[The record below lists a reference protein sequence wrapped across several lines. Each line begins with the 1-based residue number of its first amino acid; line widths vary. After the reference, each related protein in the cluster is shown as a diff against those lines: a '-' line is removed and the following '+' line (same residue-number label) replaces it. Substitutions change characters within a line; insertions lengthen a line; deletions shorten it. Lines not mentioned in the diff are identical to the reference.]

1 LSQSRETENLFMG
14 VLIVCPGDSM
24 RIVFLGP
31 PGSGKGTQAQVLAR
45 TLGIS
50 QISTGDLLR
59 EAVDK
64 GTPAGVKAREYMKK
78 GALVPDSIVVDLV
91 RDALSGKDQY
101 ILDGFPR
108 TLQQARTLD
117 LVLREMNLPL
127 DAVLTIEVPL
137 EKLVER
143 LSGRLTCPE
152 CNAIYH
158 IRYNPPRQKGLCNIC
173 GGELYQRADDTPRA
187 ITHRFE
193 TYKKQT
199 APLIQYYKD
208 KGILITIDGTKSID
222 EISADI
228 KEVITRIEK
237 DHGV

>member
-1 LSQSRETENLFMG
+1 MLPEIGTENLFM
-14 VLIVCPGDSM
+14 VVVIVCPGDSM

-31 PGSGKGTQAQVLAR
+31 PGSGKGTQAQVVAR

-59 EAVDK
+59 EAVDN
-64 GTPAGVKAREYMKK
+64 GTPAGSKAREYMEK
-78 GALVPDSIVVDLV
+78 GALVPDSIVVDIV
-91 RDALSGKDQY
+91 REALSEKDQY

-108 TLQQARTLD
+108 NLEQAKTLD
-117 LVLREMNLPL
+117 HILREMNLPL
-127 DAVLTIEVPL
+127 DAVMNIDVPL

-143 LSGRLTCPE
+143 LSGRLTCPK

-158 IRYNPPRQKGLCNIC
+158 VLYNPPRQKGLCDTC
-173 GGELYQRADDTPRA
+173 GKELYQRADDTPKA

-228 KEVITRIEK
+228 KKIITRIEK

>member
-1 LSQSRETENLFMG
+1 
-14 VLIVCPGDSM
+14 M

-31 PGSGKGTQAQVLAR
+31 PGSGKGTQAQIVAKTR
-45 TLGIS
+45 GIR

-59 EAVDK
+59 EAADR
-64 GTPAGVKAREYMKK
+64 GTPAGLKAREYMEK
-78 GALVPDSIVVDLV
+78 GALVPDSIVIGLV
-91 RDALSGKDQY
+91 REAISDTDQF

-108 TLQQARTLD
+108 NLEQAETLD
-117 LVLREMNLPL
+117 GVLKEMNLPL
-127 DAVLTIEVPL
+127 DAIITIDVPL

-158 IRYNPPRQKGLCNIC
+158 TVYNPPRQKGLCDKC
-173 GGELYQRADDTPRA
+173 GKDLYQRADDTPAA

-199 APLIQYYKD
+199 APLIQYYNK
-208 KGILITIDGTKSID
+208 KGTLITVDGTKSIK

-228 KEVITRIEK
+228 RDIITRIEK
-237 DHGV
+237 DHGVQRSYPSG

>member
-1 LSQSRETENLFMG
+1 MV

-31 PGSGKGTQAQVLAR
+31 PGSGKGTQAQVVAR

-59 EAVDK
+59 EAADK
-64 GTPAGVKAREYMKK
+64 GTPAGVKAREYMEK
-78 GALVPDSIVVDLV
+78 GALVPDSIVIDLV
-91 RDALSGKDQY
+91 RDALSEKDQY

-108 TLQQARTLD
+108 TLEQARTLD
-117 LVLREMNLPL
+117 HVLREMNLPL
-127 DAVLTIEVPL
+127 DAVINIDVPL

-143 LSGRLTCPE
+143 LSGRLTCPQ

-158 IRYNPPRQKGLCNIC
+158 VLYNPPHKKGLCDTC
-173 GGELYQRADDTPRA
+173 GKELYQRADDTPKA

-193 TYKKQT
+193 TYRKQT

-208 KGILITIDGTKSID
+208 KGTLITINGTKSID

-228 KEVITRIEK
+228 KKIITRIEK

>member
-1 LSQSRETENLFMG
+1 
-14 VLIVCPGDSM
+14 M

-45 TLGIS
+45 TQGIS

-59 EAVDK
+59 EAVDN
-64 GTPAGVKAREYMKK
+64 GTPAGMKAREYMEK
-78 GALVPDSIVVDLV
+78 GALVPDSIVVDIV
-91 RDALSGKDQY
+91 REALSERDQY

-108 TLQQARTLD
+108 TLEQAKTLD
-117 LVLREMNLPL
+117 HILREMNLPL
-127 DAVLTIEVPL
+127 DAVMNIDVPL
-137 EKLVER
+137 EELVER
-143 LSGRLTCPE
+143 LSGRLTCPT

-158 IRYNPPRQKGLCNIC
+158 VRYNPPRQKGRCDKC
-173 GGELYQRADDTPRA
+173 GEELYQRADDTPRA

-228 KEVITRIEK
+228 KEIIMRLEK

>member
-1 LSQSRETENLFMG
+1 
-14 VLIVCPGDSM
+14 M

-31 PGSGKGTQAQVLAR
+31 PGSGKGTQAQIVAR
-45 TLGIS
+45 ILGIS

-64 GTPAGVKAREYMKK
+64 GTPAGAKAQQYMGK
-78 GALVPDSIVVDLV
+78 GALVPDSIVIDLV
-91 RDALSGKDQY
+91 REALSDKDQF

-108 TLQQARTLD
+108 NLEQAKTLD
-117 LVLREMNLPL
+117 DVLREMNLPL
-127 DAVLTIEVPL
+127 DAVITIDVPL

-158 IRYNPPRQKGLCNIC
+158 ILYNPPRQKGLCDTC
-173 GGELYQRADDTPRA
+173 GKGLYQRADDTPRA

-208 KGILITIDGTKSID
+208 RGTLITIDGTKSID

-228 KEVITRIEK
+228 KKIITRIEK